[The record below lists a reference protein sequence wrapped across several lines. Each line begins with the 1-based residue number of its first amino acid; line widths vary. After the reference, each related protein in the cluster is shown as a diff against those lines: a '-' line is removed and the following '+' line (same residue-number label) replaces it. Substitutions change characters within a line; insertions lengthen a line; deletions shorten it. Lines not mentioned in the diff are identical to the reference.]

1 MAPDD
6 TTNET
11 SLDYAVREY
20 RRLLDEARR
29 EGESWDEQATLRAL
43 AFKTGVTLEE
53 LRAAIAPSTG
63 G

>member
-6 TTNET
+6 TTNES

-20 RRLLDEARR
+20 RRLFDEARR
-29 EGESWDEQATLRAL
+29 QGEPWDEQATLRAL

-53 LRAAIAPSTG
+53 LRAAISPSAG